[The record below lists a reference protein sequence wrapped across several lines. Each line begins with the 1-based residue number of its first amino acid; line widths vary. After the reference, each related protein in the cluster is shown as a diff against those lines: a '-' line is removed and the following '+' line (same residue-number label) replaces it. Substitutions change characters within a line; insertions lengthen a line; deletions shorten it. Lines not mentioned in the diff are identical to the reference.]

1 MWIFLTII
9 VVIGILTDTYIK
21 KQKLDLKRI
30 EKELELEK
38 LRIEAFDKETDKLR
52 LELEQTKQLRL
63 SEREGI

>member
-63 SEREGI
+63 SEREEK